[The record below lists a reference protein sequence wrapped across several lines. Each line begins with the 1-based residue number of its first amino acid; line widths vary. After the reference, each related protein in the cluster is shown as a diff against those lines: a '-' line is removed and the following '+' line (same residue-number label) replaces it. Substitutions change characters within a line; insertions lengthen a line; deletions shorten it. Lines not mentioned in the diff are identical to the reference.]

1 MNLKDKVIL
10 ITGGSR
16 GIGLEI
22 ALRAAKDGAR
32 VAICAKTV
40 EATEK
45 VHGTIFT
52 AADAIRAAGGQ
63 AISIQCDV
71 RFEDQVKNAVEKTV
85 EAFGGIDIVVNNAGA
100 IQLTGIEATDMKR
113 FDLMQSINTRAVYMT
128 AKYAL
133 PYLKKSSNAHILSL
147 SPPLN
152 LDPAW
157 VGPQLAYTLSKY
169 GMSLC
174 TMGLSAELKPF
185 GIAVNSL
192 WPETAIDTAAIRNL
206 LGEGAAKV
214 SRTAAIVADAAYWV
228 FTQSAVSCSGNFFI
242 DSKVLNDA
250 GVTDLSKYAVDP
262 TSVLL
267 PDFFLG
273 SPTADMMAKIK
284 AAHAPAPVT
293 VPATGPTSVTV
304 GATDAAGDSGSVG
317 KAVGAGDKAGGIDE
331 QAVGTGDKTD
341 GTVSVVAVAS
351 KPAYSAF
358 TVGHA
363 GKVATLTLSNPGRSN
378 ALGQAFW
385 TEFPQAL
392 QALAADGK
400 TAALVICGDGANF
413 CSGIDV
419 SLFGNKAL
427 ADTKSET
434 GKVVVRALI
443 DSMQEAFNAIE
454 RAPFP
459 VIAAVHGVC
468 MGAGLDLIAACDF
481 RYASA
486 LATFSIAEIN
496 LGIIADLGSLQRLPL
511 SMPEGLVRE
520 MAFTGMSIAADRAL
534 SSGLVNAVYPR
545 KEELMTF
552 VMKTAETIADK
563 HGAAVKAS
571 KASLNFNRDAA
582 IAAGL
587 DKAAQLQ
594 IEVIDPAVIRANFA
608 KQKK

>member
-10 ITGGSR
+10 VTGGSR

-40 EATEK
+40 AENDK
-45 VHGTIFT
+45 LHGTIFS

-63 AISIQCDV
+63 AISVQCDV
-71 RFEDQVKNAVEKTV
+71 RFEDQVKNAVDKTV

-100 IQLTGIEATDMKR
+100 IQLSGIEATDMKR
-113 FDLMQSINTRAVYMT
+113 FDLMQSINTRAVYLT

-174 TMGLSAELKPF
+174 TMGLAAEFKPF

-206 LGEGAAKV
+206 LGEDAAKV
-214 SRTAAIVADAAYWV
+214 SRTAAIVADAAYWI
-228 FTQSAVSCSGNFFI
+228 FTQPAANCSGNFFI
-242 DSKVLNDA
+242 DSKVLTDS
-250 GVTDLSKYAVDP
+250 GVTDLSKYAIDP
-262 TSVLL
+262 ATPLL

-273 SPTADMMAKIK
+273 SPSAEMMAKIK
-284 AAHAPAPVT
+284 AAHAPEAKAPA
-293 VPATGPTSVTV
+293 PAATSAAAADTGN
-304 GATDAAGDSGSVG
+304 GKAAIDSGS
-317 KAVGAGDKAGGIDE
+317 A
-331 QAVGTGDKTD
+331 
-341 GTVSVVAVAS
+341 AS
-351 KPAYSAF
+351 YTAF
-358 TVGHA
+358 TLSHA
-363 GKVATLTLSNPGRSN
+363 GHVAALVLNNPSKAN
-378 ALGQAFW
+378 ALGQNFW
-385 TEFPQAL
+385 VEFPKAMK
-392 QALAADGK
+392 ALALDGK
-400 TAALVICGDGANF
+400 TRALVISGEGSNF
-413 CSGIDV
+413 CGGIDV
-419 SLFGNKAL
+419 SLFKNPVL

-434 GKVVVRALI
+434 GKVAVSNLI
-443 DSMQEAFNAIE
+443 ESMQDAFTAIE
-454 RAPFP
+454 KAPFP

-468 MGAGLDLIAACDF
+468 VGAGLDLIAACDF

-496 LGIIADLGSLQRLPL
+496 LGIIADLGSLQRLPAI
-511 SMPEGLVRE
+511 MPEGLVRE
-520 MAFTGMSIAADRAL
+520 MAYTGMSITADRAL
-534 SSGLVNAVYPR
+534 SAGLVNAVYPK

-552 VMKTAETIADK
+552 VMKTAEAIAEK

-571 KASLNFNRDAA
+571 KTSLNYNRQAA
-582 IAAGL
+582 VAAGL
-587 DKAAQLQ
+587 DLVSRLQ
-594 IEVIDPAVIRANFA
+594 IEVIDPAVIQASFA
-608 KQKK
+608 KLMAKKA